1 MKTEIRRKSRFL
13 SGRRIRPRP
22 VTGGVSAADLVEKT
36 FSAYNAAR
44 LREACALFVERMLE
58 PDVTVGLSVTGALT
72 PAGLGLSCLNPLLRA
87 GFVDWVVSTGANVY
101 HDVHHALGMPIH
113 EGRPTFDD
121 VALRDEGVIRIYD
134 IVFPYEVLL
143 DTDAFFRQLLA
154 LPEFRRPMSTAE
166 FHWRAGG
173 VLRRAMRRLGLG
185 TDQSVLATAR
195 ACDVPV
201 YTSSPGDSSIGMNV
215 ARQALEGGAFSFDVS
230 ADVNET
236 AAIVYGA
243 KRRGGKSAV
252 LILGGGSPKNFV
264 LQTEPQIQEVL
275 GIDEAGHDYFL
286 QITDARPDTGGLS
299 GATPAEA
306 VSWGKIDPNRL
317 PDTVVCYVDTTVAL
331 PLLTAY
337 ALARHRRRPLRRLFR
352 RREELTGA
360 LTTAFHDARRGK
372 GTSKRAPKDR
382 VVQLQGTASKPHR
395 GFRAHAAFGSA
406 SGRKKPR

>member
-1 MKTEIRRKSRFL
+1 MTKEDRGKSRFL

-22 VTGGVSAADLVEKT
+22 VTGSVTAADLVEKT

-44 LREACALFVERMLE
+44 IREACALFVTRMLE
-58 PDVTVGLSVTGALT
+58 PEVTVGLSVTGALT
-72 PAGLGLSCLNPLLRA
+72 PAGLGLSCLNPLLRS

-143 DTDAFFRQLLA
+143 DTDAFFRQILK
-154 LPEFRRPMSTAE
+154 LPEFHRSMSTAE
-166 FHWRAGG
+166 FHWHAGR
-173 VLRRAMRRLGLG
+173 VLSAAMRQIGLG
-185 TDQSVLATAR
+185 REQSVLATAH

-201 YTSSPGDSSIGMNV
+201 YTSAPGDSSIGMNV
-215 ARQALEGGAFSFDVS
+215 ARQTLEGGRFSFDVS

-243 KRRGGKSAV
+243 KRRGGKSAL
-252 LILGGGSPKNFV
+252 LILGGGSPKNFL

-275 GIDEAGHDYFL
+275 GVDEAGHDYFL

-317 PDTVVCYVDTTVAL
+317 PDTVVCYVDATVAL

-337 ALARHRRRPLRRLFR
+337 ALARHRKRPLKRLYR
-352 RREELTGA
+352 KREALMKQLTN
-360 LTTAFHDARRGK
+360 AFHDARRGK
-372 GTSKRAPKDR
+372 GVSKRAP
-382 VVQLQGTASKPHR
+382 
-395 GFRAHAAFGSA
+395 RA
-406 SGRKKPR
+406 P